1 MDNQI
6 LLYVLE
12 AVSIFSLIGV
22 GIALDRII
30 LGIWAAGRLLI
41 DESDPDTDRYRIS
54 IRIPLSALPKKKWV
68 LLRVEKDADLSQ
80 KKPRL

>member
-12 AVSIFSLIGV
+12 ASSIFSLIGA
-22 GIALDRII
+22 GIIIDRII
-30 LGIWAAGRLLI
+30 LSIREAGRLLI

-54 IRIPLSALPKKKWV
+54 ISMPLSALPKKKWV

-80 KKPRL
+80 NKPRL